1 MNPPAVKN
9 AIGTLEKL
17 LSKAKNAL
25 AQVEREVFHLWTYGN
40 SGGTFEYPREAM
52 AAFLQELH
60 DVLLVV
66 LEAAEMPEARKSLIK
81 EWPAFTSPRSGLSRT
96 DDNGEFQSSSSPALI
111 FLERLIAGLRMSVIE
126 EVSSEEAWTL
136 SRLEAMLDDTA
147 ALVRRRGPPAN
158 EADLQKTMHDYLS
171 ACFPDFRLNPPI
183 GGSLKTFKPDSGIAS
198 VNAAIEF
205 KIVQTEE
212 EVAKAFSGIAEDT
225 AGYKGSKDWTRFY
238 AVIYQ
243 AQPFASKAQLRSDMK
258 RIGATAWKTILVNGP
273 TKKKQKKKKLK
284 KKAFKTTVA
293 KKTGSKKKAA

>member
-1 MNPPAVKN
+1 MNIPVVKN

-17 LSKAKNAL
+17 LSEAKNAL
-25 AQVEREVFHLWTYGN
+25 AQVEREVFQLWNYRDNLG
-40 SGGTFEYPREAM
+40 SFEYPREAM

-66 LEAAEMPEARKSLIK
+66 LEAAEMPEARKSLTK
-81 EWPAFTSPRSGLSRT
+81 EWAAFTSSHAGLSRT
-96 DDNGEFQSSSSPALI
+96 DDNHEFQGSSSPALI

-126 EVSSEEAWTL
+126 EVSREEAWTL

-147 ALVRRRGPPAN
+147 ALVHRRGHPVN
-158 EADLQKTMHDYLS
+158 ENDLQEIMHDYLS

-205 KIVQTEE
+205 KIVHTEQ

-225 AGYKGSKDWTRFY
+225 AGYKSSKDWTRFY

-243 AQPFASKAQLRSDMK
+243 AQPFASKAQFRSDMK

-273 TKKKQKKKKLK
+273 TKKKHKKAAKKKTAID
-284 KKAFKTTVA
+284 KA
-293 KKTGSKKKAA
+293 GSKKKVL